1 MKKIA
6 VGAFPLV
13 SIDKIERKMV
23 ENYLINTLSDLINVN
38 QLSADINSDRARF
51 ITPMSILNFI
61 KENKTNFEHTTEVS
75 YNNMKTERESKAQ
88 SIKRAFKNTKNL
100 YSAISNDPFYRDN
113 VFYPIYIEET
123 IKSGNYTDYKYD
135 FLILSNDLVKTQI
148 LDEIQYDDRITLLF
162 LILKCILLPDKKLTD
177 LGKNIGGSQVDI
189 RKYFAV
195 YLETCKNNNINPID
209 MFVKVINLA
218 GIQKRTKGGKN
229 NTNKLF
235 GLLTS
240 KGVKPETAK
249 MIHSSNFLNL
259 FDNTG
264 EIKDAYFLTNL
275 SQVDIAKF
283 IEDDIK
289 MDPNYNIIGRQYAQA
304 KTHEYG
310 RILSIIDSLKV
321 FNNAPNMVQDLNSN
335 EIMQKIKLAK
345 SANNQEEEEVSIN
358 IDQIL
363 NDIETIYFR
372 QFLQTIQNVD
382 FGTVKK
388 IYMELG
394 LSLAPK
400 DIKSQEN
407 DFNQKIDTIR
417 KEIET
422 YQKEIDTINNLIDRN
437 TTADGY
443 INDTQLN
450 INLNQKLSEMQN
462 KYKFSSDELLKNQ
475 NELYLYKMRNA
486 SNTDGN
492 MTKEQYMKREFSAYQ
507 ISLEEFSAYLTGL
520 YAQLYTY
527 FNSKEFLTD
536 LESTGSQMM
545 QIEDFRKLNIYNRVF
560 KMDLME
566 ISSLFKNHYLRKFDS
581 SENNI
586 EVLDKAIIKNLFK
599 SDKNVS
605 SKIENILR
613 TKNNILNEEGM
624 ETIFFEN
631 LIRPIFKKYSNAALV
646 TANHIKDLRVEKNP
660 LLQKLFKNANMFKS
674 FILTDDIL
682 IQAYDILHYLDNLK
696 YEVGLINTP
705 VSKVFNVQNKIQFM
719 INRLGMNEFPVFIMN
734 KSKISLSMPNHLSM
748 TGNNF
753 ISTVSA
759 SAFKEIA
766 TINHVK
772 VWSNVNMFGG
782 LENSKAYKDIERN
795 ITRIKKD
802 IVDAEKDLKIEKDKK
817 KKADLQK
824 KLDRLK
830 VEQEKKRMDQQKL
843 KEQASNPYNFS
854 PNMERSVR
862 PNYQAPNDYQF
873 NNPGQP
879 QRYPNTSPNVFNN
892 NQNEYRPKYNNQS
905 EYRPNYNN
913 SNQNA
918 NYNPNETRDNFIQGR
933 NNVDGLQKQSYYD
946 QGGNQPFQN
955 SKFMNNPYIQNRINE
970 LNNNQN

>member
-1 MKKIA
+1 M
-6 VGAFPLV
+6 
-13 SIDKIERKMV
+13 
-23 ENYLINTLSDLINVN
+23 
-38 QLSADINSDRARF
+38 
-51 ITPMSILNFI
+51 
-61 KENKTNFEHTTEVS
+61 
-75 YNNMKTERESKAQ
+75 
-88 SIKRAFKNTKNL
+88 
-100 YSAISNDPFYRDN
+100 
-113 VFYPIYIEET
+113 
-123 IKSGNYTDYKYD
+123 
-135 FLILSNDLVKTQI
+135 
-148 LDEIQYDDRITLLF
+148 DEIQYDDRITLLF

-229 NTNKLF
+229 NTNNLF

-240 KGVKPETAK
+240 KGVKPEIANK
-249 MIHSSNFLNL
+249 IHSSNFLNL

-283 IEDDIK
+283 LEDDEK

-388 IYMELG
+388 IYTELG

-486 SNTDGN
+486 SNVDGN

-536 LESTGSQMM
+536 LETTGSQMM

-566 ISSLFKNHYLRKFDS
+566 ISSLFKNHYLRKFDLN
-581 SENNI
+581 ENNI
-586 EVLDKAIIKNLFK
+586 EVLDKAVIKNLFK
-599 SDKNVS
+599 SDKNIS

-624 ETIFFEN
+624 EIIFFEN
-631 LIRPIFKKYSNAALV
+631 LIRPIFKKYSNVAMV

-772 VWSNVNMFGG
+772 VWSNINMFGG

-795 ITRIKKD
+795 IARIKKD
-802 IVDAEKDLKIEKDKK
+802 IIDAEKDLKNEKDKK

-824 KLDRLK
+824 KLDKLK
-830 VEQEKKRMDQQKL
+830 VEQEKKRMDQQNL

-862 PNYQAPNDYQF
+862 QNYQAPNGYQF

-892 NQNEYRPKYNNQS
+892 NQNEYRPNH
-905 EYRPNYNN
+905 NN

>member
-61 KENKTNFEHTTEVS
+61 KENKTNFEHDREVP
-75 YNNMKTERESKAQ
+75 YNNMETERESKAKV
-88 SIKRAFKNTKNL
+88 IKRAFKNTKNL

-162 LILKCILLPDKKLTD
+162 LILKCVLLPDTKLTD
-177 LGKNIGGSQVDI
+177 IGKNVGGSMVDI

-195 YLETCKNNNINPID
+195 YLESCKNNNINPID

-218 GIQKRTKGGKN
+218 GLQKRTKGGRG
-229 NTNKLF
+229 NTNNLL

-240 KGVKPETAK
+240 KGVKPEIANK
-249 MIHSSNFLNL
+249 IHSANFLNL
-259 FDNTG
+259 FDNAG
-264 EIKDAYFLTNL
+264 EIKDANFLTNL
-275 SQVDIAKF
+275 NQSEIAKF
-283 IEDDIK
+283 LEDDVI
-289 MDPNYNIIGRQYAQA
+289 MDPSYNIIGRQYAQA

-321 FNNAPNMVQDLNSN
+321 FNGASNMVQDMNSN

-345 SANNQEEEEVSIN
+345 SANNQEEEVSIN

-363 NDIETIYFR
+363 NDIETVYFR
-372 QFLQTIQNVD
+372 QFLQNIQSVD

-388 IYMELG
+388 IYSQLG

-407 DFNQKIDTIR
+407 HFNQKLDILR
-417 KEIET
+417 KEIDA
-422 YQKEIDTINNLIDRN
+422 YQKEVNTINDLIDRN
-437 TTADGY
+437 TTVDGY
-443 INDTQLN
+443 IEDTQLN
-450 INLNQKLSEMQN
+450 IRLNQQLQAVQN
-462 KYKFSSDELLKNQ
+462 KYKTNSEELLKTQ
-475 NELYLYKMRNA
+475 NELYLFNIRNA
-486 SNTDGN
+486 SNPDGN
-492 MTKEQYMKREFSAYQ
+492 MSKEDYLKREFSAYQ

-527 FNSKEFLTD
+527 FNSPEFLMD
-536 LESTGSQMM
+536 LQNNGSQMM
-545 QIEDFRKLNIYNRVF
+545 KIEDFRKLNIYNKVF
-560 KMDLME
+560 KMDLFE
-566 ISSLFKNHYLRKFDS
+566 ISSLFEQHYYRKFDLN
-581 SENNI
+581 ENNI
-586 EVLDKAIIKNLFK
+586 DPLDKGSIKNLFK
-599 SDKNVS
+599 SNKN
-605 SKIENILR
+605 IGNEIRTLLR
-613 TKNNILNEEGM
+613 TNPNTLNSNRMEE
-624 ETIFFEN
+624 IFFEN
-631 LIRPIFKKYSNAALV
+631 LIRPIFKKYSNAAMV

-772 VWSNVNMFGG
+772 VWSNINMFGG

-795 ITRIKKD
+795 IARIKKD
-802 IVDAEKDLKIEKDKK
+802 IIDAEKDLKIEKDKK

-824 KLDRLK
+824 KLDKLK

-862 PNYQAPNDYQF
+862 QNYQAPNDYQF

-879 QRYPNTSPNVFNN
+879 QRYPNTNPNVFDNN
-892 NQNEYRPKYNNQS
+892 NRVNNG
-905 EYRPNYNN
+905 YKPNYDNRN
-913 SNQNA
+913 HNA

-933 NNVDGLQKQSYYD
+933 NSVDGLQRQSHYD
-946 QGGNQPFQN
+946 QGGNQYIQN
-955 SKFMNNPYIQNRINE
+955 SRFMNNPYIQNRINE

>member
-1 MKKIA
+1 
-6 VGAFPLV
+6 
-13 SIDKIERKMV
+13 
-23 ENYLINTLSDLINVN
+23 
-38 QLSADINSDRARF
+38 
-51 ITPMSILNFI
+51 
-61 KENKTNFEHTTEVS
+61 
-75 YNNMKTERESKAQ
+75 
-88 SIKRAFKNTKNL
+88 
-100 YSAISNDPFYRDN
+100 
-113 VFYPIYIEET
+113 
-123 IKSGNYTDYKYD
+123 
-135 FLILSNDLVKTQI
+135 
-148 LDEIQYDDRITLLF
+148 
-162 LILKCILLPDKKLTD
+162 
-177 LGKNIGGSQVDI
+177 
-189 RKYFAV
+189 
-195 YLETCKNNNINPID
+195 
-209 MFVKVINLA
+209 
-218 GIQKRTKGGKN
+218 
-229 NTNKLF
+229 
-235 GLLTS
+235 
-240 KGVKPETAK
+240 
-249 MIHSSNFLNL
+249 
-259 FDNTG
+259 
-264 EIKDAYFLTNL
+264 
-275 SQVDIAKF
+275 
-283 IEDDIK
+283 
-289 MDPNYNIIGRQYAQA
+289 
-304 KTHEYG
+304 
-310 RILSIIDSLKV
+310 
-321 FNNAPNMVQDLNSN
+321 MVQDLNSN

-560 KMDLME
+560 KMDLIE

-581 SENNI
+581 NENNI
-586 EVLDKAIIKNLFK
+586 EVLDKAVIKNLFK

-613 TKNNILNEEGM
+613 TKNNVLNEEGM
-624 ETIFFEN
+624 EIIFFEN
-631 LIRPIFKKYSNAALV
+631 LIRPIFKKYSNAAMV

-802 IVDAEKDLKIEKDKK
+802 IIDAEKDLKIEKDKK

-862 PNYQAPNDYQF
+862 QNYQAQNDYQF

-892 NQNEYRPKYNNQS
+892 NQSGYRPNYNQS